1 MNPNA
6 TIHALL
12 IAGLAAS
19 SACAA
24 SSGTIRFNGAIY
36 ATSCKISGGTPGTN
50 NPNFD
55 VDLGRVNGSDIPYPD
70 TYGDKIPFHIYI
82 GGDDDTNCA
91 NDRKVWASYDLTP
104 NVDRFTG
111 ALRITYGDARGVQ
124 VRLFDKNGDS
134 FNIAFGQQPIR
145 ETIKEHKA
153 TLSYFAAYQRSEP
166 TLIPGQAFA
175 YAVYT
180 VSYEN

>member
-1 MNPNA
+1 MPKPRVEGMIWEGHSACIGKGRLRMNPNA
-6 TIHALL
+6 TIHALV

-50 NPNFD
+50 HPNFN
-55 VDLGRVNGSDIPYPD
+55 VDLCSVNGADIPYPD

-82 GGDDDTNCA
+82 GGDDDTNCT

-104 NVDRFTG
+104 NVDRF
-111 ALRITYGDARGVQ
+111 
-124 VRLFDKNGDS
+124 
-134 FNIAFGQQPIR
+134 
-145 ETIKEHKA
+145 
-153 TLSYFAAYQRSEP
+153 
-166 TLIPGQAFA
+166 
-175 YAVYT
+175 
-180 VSYEN
+180 